1 MIILYNMTSEKSVIS
16 IIFDDKYKKQIE
28 IFKLKNYDLI
38 HELYDKSE
46 NDTMHIVRV
55 QNELRKLIK
64 KEIFNNINWS
74 IKNQHYS
81 NKEYFACFLAIISD
95 LTTINCWTDF
105 DIKNN
110 FMSVSELSSYGDPNC
125 ICCCGK
131 SDLNVERCGLV
142 TNIKSNQ
149 TILVGSSCI
158 EKKYLL
164 NCDKIKLSIIRKKKE
179 KLLEKKRIMEQLRLE
194 EKRQAE
200 QQRLKEKE
208 LKQQLAEQQRI
219 EQQIAEKQRIEQF
232 LINQR
237 IEEKQRIEQQI
248 AEQQR
253 IKEKEVKQRLAEQ
266 QVKQRL
272 AEQQR
277 IEQQVEQRLTDHLLA
292 TKYKHLLINN

>member
-1 MIILYNMTSEKSVIS
+1 MTSEKSVIS

-38 HELYDKSE
+38 HELYNKSE
-46 NDTMHIVRV
+46 NDIMHIVRI

-179 KLLEKKRIMEQLRLE
+179 KLLEEKRIMEQMRQEKRRAEQILRLE
-194 EKRQAE
+194 EKR
-200 QQRLKEKE
+200 
-208 LKQQLAEQQRI
+208 
-219 EQQIAEKQRIEQF
+219 IADKLR
-232 LINQR
+232 
-237 IEEKQRIEQQI
+237 EEKQRAEQILFEEKKQI
-248 AEQQR
+248 AEQLYLYEKKQQLD
-253 IKEKEVKQRLAEQ
+253 KEKQRLVDIQLAKEKQ
-266 QVKQRL
+266 QL
-272 AEQQR
+272 IEQQR
-277 IEQQVEQRLTDHLLA
+277 VEQQRVEQQEEQRLIDHLLA
-292 TKYKHLLINN
+292 TKYKHLLRTSNN

>member
-38 HELYDKSE
+38 HELYHKSE
-46 NDTMHIVRV
+46 NDIMHIVRI

-64 KEIFNNINWS
+64 KELFNNINWS

-179 KLLEKKRIMEQLRLE
+179 KLLEKKRIMEQMRQEKRRAEQILRLE
-194 EKRQAE
+194 EKRIADKLREEKQRAEQILFEEKKQIAEQLCLYEKKQQLDKEKQRLVDIQLAKEKQQLIE
-200 QQRLKEKE
+200 QQRV
-208 LKQQLAEQQRI
+208 EQQRI
-219 EQQIAEKQRIEQF
+219 EQQE
-232 LINQR
+232 
-237 IEEKQRIEQQI
+237 
-248 AEQQR
+248 
-253 IKEKEVKQRLAEQ
+253 
-266 QVKQRL
+266 
-272 AEQQR
+272 
-277 IEQQVEQRLTDHLLA
+277 EQRLINHLLV

>member
-1 MIILYNMTSEKSVIS
+1 MTSEKSVIS

-38 HELYDKSE
+38 HELYHKSE
-46 NDTMHIVRV
+46 NDIMHIVRV

-179 KLLEKKRIMEQLRLE
+179 KLLEEKRIMEQMRQEKRRAEQILRLE
-194 EKRQAE
+194 EKR
-200 QQRLKEKE
+200 
-208 LKQQLAEQQRI
+208 
-219 EQQIAEKQRIEQF
+219 IADKLR
-232 LINQR
+232 
-237 IEEKQRIEQQI
+237 EEKQRAEQILFEEKKQI
-248 AEQQR
+248 AEQLYLYEKKQQLD
-253 IKEKEVKQRLAEQ
+253 KEKQRLVDIQLAKEKQ
-266 QVKQRL
+266 QL
-272 AEQQR
+272 IEQQR
-277 IEQQVEQRLTDHLLA
+277 VEQQRVEQQEEQRLIDHLLA
-292 TKYKHLLINN
+292 TKYKHLLRTSNN